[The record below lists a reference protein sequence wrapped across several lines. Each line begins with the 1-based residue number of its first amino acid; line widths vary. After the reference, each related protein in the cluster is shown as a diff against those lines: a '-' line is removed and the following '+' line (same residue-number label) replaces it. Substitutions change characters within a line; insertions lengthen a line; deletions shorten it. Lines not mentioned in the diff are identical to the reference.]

1 MSSAVER
8 FDMWPSAVAWG
19 TPAPSAVALLRS
31 LLDGA
36 RLTYIRAGSHSASG
50 ATWFEV
56 YVPPNCVSTLLAVHE
71 AYAAVMGP
79 GFGLSPDEVSR
90 AREMITQEDKC
101 NDTDPTT

>member
-8 FDMWPSAVAWG
+8 FDLWPAAQLGSDNSKAAEL
-19 TPAPSAVALLRS
+19 LLRR
-31 LLDGA
+31 LLDG
-36 RLTYIRAGSHSASG
+36 SG
-50 ATWFEV
+50 LEYTRSVRSTIWVWFEV

-101 NDTDPTT
+101 NDPDPTT

>member
-8 FDMWPSAVAWG
+8 FDLWPSVAAWDDP
-19 TPAPSAVALLRS
+19 TPSAVALLRS

-36 RLTYIRAGSHSASG
+36 RLTYVKAGSRGLSA